1 MAYEFIPPQECLGD
15 SLSKI
20 NNNAANF
27 DTRIIN
33 LNTLV
38 ATISSLITAQYTA
51 AVQEA
56 VPAGAVHAFV
66 QSSPPAGW
74 ISCEG
79 VIVPNGSGTVAT
91 SFGNITANFTSLYA
105 AVSNKFGSA
114 GQLPD
119 LRGYFIRGHGTN
131 TDGTAST
138 LSLGRKQVDALL
150 NHNHT
155 FSGTTGNDS
164 PDHSHA
170 YTASHATIRAT
181 FANNITDYSGGVFTN
196 STGGA
201 STRHQHSFN
210 GTTSNPS
217 AGGDT
222 ETRPKNIS
230 LLYCIKY

>member
-15 SLSKI
+15 SLAKI
-20 NNNAANF
+20 NNNAAAF

-38 ATISSLITAQYTA
+38 ATISSLITSQYTA

-66 QSSPPAGW
+66 QSAPPTGW
-74 ISCEG
+74 IACEG
-79 VIVPNGSGTVAT
+79 VIVPNSSGTVLT
-91 SFGNITANFTSLYA
+91 SFGNVTANFTSLYA
-105 AVSNKFGSA
+105 AVASKFGSA

-138 LSLGRKQVDALL
+138 GSLGRKQADEFKSHRHTDAGATG
-150 NHNHT
+150 T
-155 FSGTTGNDS
+155 FGTFGPNAGYATTNGTYTG
-164 PDHSHA
+164 
-170 YTASHATIRAT
+170 YE
-181 FANNITDYSGGVFTN
+181 GGV
-196 STGGA
+196 
-201 STRHQHSFN
+201 
-210 GTTSNPS
+210 
-217 AGGDT
+217 
-222 ETRPKNIS
+222 ETRPRNVA